1 MRLSKFISRILHP
14 IFIPSITMVIVV
26 KKFLNIIIL
35 QNQASAIIIA
45 SILFTLLFPLL
56 SVIYLL
62 FKNKIESLEM
72 SKKEERFLPLLITI
86 CWMLI
91 GFYVIRDILGFSPVI
106 KTIYLGAIYTLSI
119 SMIITRRWKIS
130 LHMLAIGGA
139 SGTFLI
145 LQLLYGGVFYV
156 LTSSL
161 FISGLIGYSR
171 LDQNAHT
178 APQIYAGFLLGF
190 IMMCLSILYL

>member
-1 MRLSKFISRILHP
+1 MSLSKFISKIFHP
-14 IFIPSITMVIVV
+14 ILIPSITMLIVV

>member
-1 MRLSKFISRILHP
+1 MSLSKFISKIFHP
-14 IFIPSITMVIVV
+14 ILIPSITMLIVV

-56 SVIYLL
+56 SIIYLL

>member
-1 MRLSKFISRILHP
+1 MSLSKFTSKIFHP
-14 IFIPSITMVIVV
+14 ILIPSITMLIVV

-91 GFYVIRDILGFSPVI
+91 GFYVIRDILGFSPVV